1 MFDIFPIRA
10 FSDNYIWTLIKDE
23 EVTVVDPGDSEPV
36 ITLLQE
42 KNLILS
48 NVIITHHHFD
58 HTGGIKKLSE
68 MYDCNIYG
76 PSEGHIQGINKPIK
90 DNQEFVIS
98 NTVFKAF
105 ATPGHT
111 LDHLSYFVDQE
122 NEPFLLSGD
131 TLFSGGC
138 RRLFEGTPLQMYES
152 LSKFTS
158 LPINTKVY
166 CTHEYTES
174 NLKFALAV
182 EPNNTDIKEKFSEVV
197 QLRSQDKETLP
208 STIGEELK
216 VNPFMRCN
224 ELVVKKAAENFS
236 NEKLSEPHEILGS
249 IRNWKD
255 NF

>member
-10 FSDNYIWTLIKDE
+10 FSDNYIWTLIKDD
-23 EVTVVDPGDSEPV
+23 EVTVVDPVDSEPV

-76 PSEGHIQGINKPIK
+76 PSEGHIEGINKPIK

-138 RRLFEGTPLQMYES
+138 GRLFEGTPLQMYES